1 MENKGNR
8 KDWVK
13 NVAIIFLS
21 ILLVLTFFSNTI
33 MNYSLPEVATTMIE
47 PGSITAKI
55 RGTGTLSSDDPYK
68 ITIEETR
75 VVSSVAVKAGD
86 TVEKDQILFYLED
99 KESDELKQAEEALLT
114 EEKALDS
121 LLLSYSTKILEGSIT
136 NEAFQKIQSG
146 AVSSNAEYQAR
157 IEAAKQKVKNAEDTV
172 ASLDRQVSIAG
183 TASSD
188 SIDKEARLSRAK
200 QELDNARTE
209 LSELETELAAAKAQA
224 GADAV
229 KLMEEKHLA
238 EMIYQSYIKDDDLW
252 DTSGTAGS
260 TGSGSEGDGS
270 TGTEDSGKDQG
281 STPLT
286 SETNVKTYKKA
297 KEDLEAAMR
306 EITVVPGL
314 AEEPK
319 IKEFVDVKNI
329 NSELKDLD
337 QLYTDAKKKNS
348 PDENS
353 NNILGLNTVIQ
364 KAETAIHEYERSY
377 NATLAAKTN
386 YDNAAKAADQAVNAS
401 KKVSSLESA
410 VNQAKNTVDERQ
422 TKVTSIQNEISNNQA
437 SSDKQKSDLSISKVQ
452 AEAALK
458 EAQNEL
464 SQLLTDVSNELN
476 LDYQNDLIVDQR
488 KKVEEKRSEL
498 EKIREKSIGT
508 TIKAPVAGVVTSI
521 SITAG
526 EKADPT
532 RELAMMQPEGKGFSM
547 SFSVTAE
554 QAKKVK
560 VGDKAE
566 IQNSWFYN
574 DIEATLTGIRPDP
587 EDAGQKKLLVFDV
600 KGDVQAGQSISLSIG
615 QKSAEYDLLVPNSAV
630 REDNQGKFILIVESK
645 NSPLG
650 NRYIA
655 KRVDVE
661 VLGADDLKTAISAAL
676 YGYEYVITTA
686 TQPVEA
692 GKQIRLADSD

>member
-183 TASSD
+183 TTSSD

-200 QELDNARTE
+200 QELDNANEALDDLNKE
-209 LSELETELAAAKAQA
+209 LGTAKEQA
-224 GADAV
+224 GGDAV

-238 EMIYQSYIKDDDLW
+238 EMIYQSYINEDTIL
-252 DTSGTAGS
+252 DTSGNAGG
-260 TGSGSEGDGS
+260 TGSGNAGDGS
-270 TGTEDSGKDQG
+270 TGDADSGKVEG
-281 STPLT
+281 STSFTPDT
-286 SETNVKTYKKA
+286 KVKTYKKA
-297 KEDLEAAMR
+297 KEALEDAMR
-306 EITVVPGL
+306 AITVVPGL

-319 IKEFVDVKNI
+319 IKEFADVKNI
-329 NSELKDLD
+329 NAELRDLS
-337 QLYTDAKKKNS
+337 QLYEAAAEKNK
-348 PDENS
+348 DD
-353 NNILGLNTVIQ
+353 ILGLNDDIER
-364 KAETAIHEYERSY
+364 AEAAIHEYERSY
-377 NATLAAKTN
+377 NATLAAKIN

-422 TKVTSIQNEISNNQA
+422 TKVTSIENEISNNKA
-437 SSDKQKSDLSISKVQ
+437 NSDKQKSDLSISKVQ

-476 LDYQNDLIVDQR
+476 LDYQNDLIADQR
-488 KKVEEKRSEL
+488 KKVEEKRDEL
-498 EKIREKSIGT
+498 AKIREKSIGT